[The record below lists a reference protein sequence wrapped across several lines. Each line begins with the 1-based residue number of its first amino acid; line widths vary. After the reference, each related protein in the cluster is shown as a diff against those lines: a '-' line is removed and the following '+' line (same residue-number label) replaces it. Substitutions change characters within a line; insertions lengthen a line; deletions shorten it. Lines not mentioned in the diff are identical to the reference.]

1 MTNDHT
7 RIDERSFALHV
18 CVAEK
23 LTADPSLLDIAR
35 QNIGRWQ
42 SASDTASPALAEW
55 QQILDGS
62 LADVIA
68 LLTERSERAT
78 RLRQSSP
85 FAGVLTETERL
96 AIYAGY
102 RRI

>member
-1 MTNDHT
+1 MINDHT
-7 RIDERSFALHV
+7 RINERSLALHV
-18 CVAEK
+18 RVAEK

-42 SASDTASPALAEW
+42 SSSDAASPALAEW
-55 QQILDGS
+55 RQILDGS
-62 LADVIA
+62 LADIVN
-68 LLTERSERAT
+68 LLIERSERAT

-85 FAGVLTETERL
+85 FAGVLTEAERL
-96 AIYAGY
+96 AIFAAY